1 MTDLG
6 GGVVRVEAE
15 AGDDEGDPS
24 RSSVGEPDGL
34 EGHGAASATPRARR
48 QRGGGRGQAARIGGA
63 ARAARAARY
72 RLYQACGARARAS
85 ALSTPRAGWAA

>member
-24 RSSVGEPDGL
+24 RSSVGESFDGL
-34 EGHGAASATPRARR
+34 EGARALRAPRLELAGSVAEVEAKPLASAGLLGLLGLLGTDCIKLVARVL
-48 QRGGGRGQAARIGGA
+48 APP
-63 ARAARAARY
+63 
-72 RLYQACGARARAS
+72 L
-85 ALSTPRAGWAA
+85 